1 MAKPSNPLGTS
12 TGLGKGEAQVF
23 GDTYSSFFKDK
34 LAQAEKKDKE
44 LKDAMAKASDMSQL
58 WSRDVAAFKP
68 MVNEY
73 QNFVRENARA
83 LIKGDFD
90 ATVKNQQ
97 MMNDLTQYA
106 SSSKEAQKFFNDML
120 KSAVNNPDK
129 FYSKDL
135 DRIREFGSSTHSG
148 DFDYSKY
155 PVRPKIDMSAI
166 QEKLQKA
173 VSNFGTTPGGVEVVE
188 AKNADGEVVGTYLK
202 SREGNLSLDLNKL
215 VESERMAATG
225 FFGQEQVDEEF
236 NQDVVNNL
244 LKTLPNFLELKEN
257 IKILPPDRGY
267 YASGRGQQK
276 LKTASLM
283 KQFIAQ
289 SQNYIKGKTE
299 SALDV
304 LTNLKT
310 PNGVIRRAYH
320 SNSSEDLKNKYKE
333 GKVII
338 EYVKDQGTVKE
349 RIVTEVLDTDRFD
362 VFYDLFKKS
371 NKFSDVDKEDLEE
384 VPEYE
389 FSKEDRQKLEGQE
402 EVTGAVDEY
411 DSLISFF
418 KNPLETVKEVE
429 PSGYDSNTKSYIINK
444 SQSQITPFDAMAEK
458 LKGKTVGQNYD
469 SKAGGKIKSITKE
482 KGVIKV
488 NFEGKRGDGAS
499 ERYNYIE
506 FKPIN
511 GSYNTSKFIKE
522 ALNYFPEKTK
532 ASSSKTETKE
542 EKTQLPESVIQNW
555 LKKNKLTDT
564 KANRDKAIKSYE
576 EYKKTKNQKTKQN

>member
-97 MMNDLTQYA
+97 MMNNLTQFA

-166 QEKLQKA
+166 QAKLQKA

-215 VESERMAATG
+215 IESERMAATG

-244 LKTLPNFLELKEN
+244 LKTLPNFLEQKEN
-257 IKILPPDRGY
+257 IKMFPSDRSY

-289 SQNYIKGKTE
+289 SQNYIEGKTE

-304 LTNLKT
+304 LVNLKT
-310 PNGVIRRAYH
+310 PNGVIKRVRH

-338 EYVKDQGTVKE
+338 EYVKDQGTPEQK
-349 RIVTEVLDTDRFD
+349 IVTEVLDTDKFD
-362 VFYDLFKKS
+362 IFYDLFKKS

-389 FSKEDRQKLEGQE
+389 FSKEDRQKLKGQE

-418 KNPLETVKEVE
+418 KNPIETVKEIGE
-429 PSGYDSNTKSYIINK
+429 SLYDSNTKSYIISK

-458 LKGKTVGQNYD
+458 LKGKTVDQDYYNQ
-469 SKAGGKIKSITKE
+469 AGGKIKSITKDE
-482 KGVIKV
+482 DNGVIRV

-499 ERYNYIE
+499 ERKNYIE
-506 FKPIN
+506 FEPKN
-511 GSYNTSKFIKE
+511 GSYDIEGFIRE
-522 ALNYFPEKTK
+522 ALDYSAEKTK
-532 ASSSKTETKE
+532 ASSSK
-542 EKTQLPESVIQNW
+542 P
-555 LKKNKLTDT
+555 KNEIKLDPNSPIN
-564 KANRDKAIKSYE
+564 K
-576 EYKKTKNQKTKQN
+576 